1 MTTFTNGYFQI
12 ARSLRV
18 KPSYL
23 ANEEQRITAR
33 YRGSGIA
40 ISTPLQ
46 PGPDEILHRLN
57 PHGAGGSDRGR
68 TRGGAETL

>member
-1 MTTFTNGYFQI
+1 MTTFTNACSQI
-12 ARSLRV
+12 TRSLPV

-23 ANEEQRITAR
+23 ANEGQRITAR
-33 YRGSGIA
+33 YRGSGMP

-46 PGPDEILHRLN
+46 PGPDEILHRPN
-57 PHGAGGSDRGR
+57 PRMDGADRER